1 MDAKEY
7 QIHDCQCGGPECG
20 MDKYI
25 VVMQTY
31 LDGHVQYDDVSDPC
45 LSLDEAES
53 IVNIFIHAKGFL
65 AGESDRFEFEI
76 EPNWESIY
84 GFKNADGKYV
94 IYQKR
99 HGGDDKHL
107 YTYDDRTIAY
117 LAARKLAQIE
127 RTAVRSTWFSH
138 EFLTKWSDGDPDPA
152 NEMELYLF
160 HAGKQDHAGR
170 DILAYRF
177 YDGPYTIF
185 EGMDF
190 SNSPLNALDS
200 PETISAMLS
209 FLSLEEGDTDA
220 EYFEDYS
227 SDQLEWRDARAEDL
241 KNSMYDFQSTFDL
254 EEYDMEE
261 DEGEDE
267 EKDSPED
274 YRIGKLSGGLGF
286 EEQEEEE
293 NNNEED
299 NLKNDMIQYLRDSF
313 PGEDPSYFDAQAAIY
328 WFAHDYHGGQA
339 SELYS
344 ILSTSRYSPG
354 PMMSNASDEGD
365 IVEMMYDALVEWG
378 EPRGLAGTNRPAD
391 FEQNFPAM
399 IIPVLRS
406 HEGLNLHKSYERGI
420 IASNLARVLGVNRDA
435 LLHFLTRNHAD
446 ISLSEENMKKLAVS
460 ISAWMRSGRVKM
472 ASPAGSFQ
480 GFDSPS
486 PDEFARMFNL
496 PSIENVEEGSFEYI
510 SEAGQYG
517 WKEWMEEHSPF
528 PELDRDKFEG
538 WADEARYAAEGR
550 AQDEIHMKWRDA
562 IHSVVSHFLDKIG
575 LVTYEIG
582 DKIIPLEEW
591 DIAAEKIRQVIDGV
605 GYVHVGN
612 DLKEFLDLGPWTPR
626 QAVEGHWKTAM
637 LSYHDVYGGTS
648 PEQMYNRSWS

>member
-160 HAGKQDHAGR
+160 HTGKQDHAGR

-286 EEQEEEE
+286 E
-293 NNNEED
+293 D
-299 NLKNDMIQYLRDSF
+299 
-313 PGEDPSYFDAQAAIY
+313 
-328 WFAHDYHGGQA
+328 
-339 SELYS
+339 
-344 ILSTSRYSPG
+344 
-354 PMMSNASDEGD
+354 
-365 IVEMMYDALVEWG
+365 
-378 EPRGLAGTNRPAD
+378 RPAD

-612 DLKEFLDLGPWTPR
+612 DLKEFLNLGPWTPR